1 MAEGLQIIIIILFS
15 WGTLA
20 ALLVLL
26 PALLPGRVARV
37 QQIAQTSP
45 GRAFVIGLVNFLF
58 FGVLIAIFSR
68 GAELGGLIAAII
80 FLGLLAV
87 TAVGLAGI
95 NQIVQGRLYPTVDGG
110 MKRGLKTAVLL
121 IAAGLLPLLGWL
133 VFTPILLLISLG
145 AAIIALVQRKTI
157 SRTGEGYSAMGSSE
171 GV

>member
-26 PALLPGRVARV
+26 PALLPGRVARA
-37 QQIAQTSP
+37 QQIAQNSP

-58 FGVLIAIFSR
+58 FGVLIAIFVQ
-68 GAELGGLIAAII
+68 GAELGGLIAATI
-80 FLGLLAV
+80 LLALLAV

-95 NQIVQGRLYPTVDGG
+95 NQIVQGRLYPTVDEG
-110 MKRGLKTAVLL
+110 MKRGLKTAGLL
-121 IAAGLLPLLGWL
+121 IAAGLLPLLGWFVL
-133 VFTPILLLISLG
+133 TPILLLISLG
-145 AAIIALVQRKTI
+145 AAIIALVRRKT
-157 SRTGEGYSAMGSSE
+157 SPATGDEYSVMGSSE